1 MAIEQKDSKMTT
13 THFDYFI
20 ESIGENSM
28 MHINAPIICP
38 HNWREYW
45 GDVETEIRTNLID
58 LSDNIGR
65 VNYLENLLKR
75 LTKEL
80 SYCNSDFK
88 EKLNTLYEDNNITEE
103 EIETIT
109 GDDKEKEKKRTNF
122 LYVALRKSRRDL
134 LDNGKWVDDYF
145 YPRDCFF
152 GYHLFTILSKA
163 IEFVNERKQEIKSGF
178 NIQGNVPAMPDA
190 APIKPPKYATFR
202 YVNYATSPQKIK
214 ELLDCLIRGKFVEEN
229 TSIKDFKPIFR
240 GAELEEPTKVNW
252 VDSISSL
259 HFFIS
264 TLIVEKLVEVKH
276 NQHWNICANLFLCK
290 EQSINAGQLNN
301 NKTLGKTTKKIL
313 EEAIKILR

>member
-13 THFDYFI
+13 TDFDYFI

-28 MHINAPIICP
+28 MHINAPILCP
-38 HNWREYW
+38 DNWREYW
-45 GDVETEIRTNLID
+45 DKVETEIRDNLSD
-58 LSDNIGR
+58 VLDNIGR

-103 EIETIT
+103 DIIQGRGEES
-109 GDDKEKEKKRTNF
+109 F
-122 LYVALRKSRRDL
+122 LSFALRNSKKDL
-134 LDNGKWVDDYF
+134 YSNRKWQENF
-145 YPRDCFF
+145 SYPRDCFF

-259 HFFIS
+259 HSFIR